1 MLSRMKK
8 LGVLALAFLSA
19 APSPQ
24 SPPAAPQERGAGLM
38 TVTFAATDK
47 AGVPIADLRRDEVS
61 IRLDGRVR
69 ELRSLQFVAIT
80 GSSAE
85 ISTRVPSPFAS
96 NNVTESGRAVAL
108 IIDDESFAPGGEL
121 PLRRA
126 VDRLVN
132 RLHPADRVMLVTI
145 PHGGVRIP
153 PTTEHARIATGIAT
167 LAGRGRTS
175 QTGSDFACQTRDTLL
190 ALTSQLQS
198 VPVFEPPS
206 IVFFVT
212 AGVAPPRRDASVTTA
227 PGMCELL
234 LDTFREVG
242 AAAGRSRAHFYLV
255 PPVDIMNTG
264 TIVREN
270 IAGAGARGSD
280 NPMEGIEHLLGATGG
295 KLLNLGAENQT
306 AFDRGLGEN
315 AGYYVAT
322 IDPQRSDKGR
332 PHALEVRVTRA
343 NADVRSGK
351 SITFPEADV
360 PGARPAKASPR
371 DMLTT
376 TEVFRGLPMRAA
388 AYSSVEP
395 SSDQI
400 RIVALVEP
408 VEPGTTLTALMAALF
423 DRDGK
428 GVTSWVAQSA
438 DLQRAPIV
446 GAMAVA
452 PGTYRMRVAA
462 IDSNGRTGTVD
473 QDVDVELARTGALK
487 ISSIL
492 LGLSRGGLFVPRMQ
506 FTTEPVVIGY
516 VEMAGAPAGSKVT
529 ATLELADTPNAPAR
543 ITAPLAIEAH
553 AGGRYVAK
561 GALPIGA
568 LPPGD
573 YSVRAIVALD
583 DNPPTRVVR
592 TLRKATP

>member
-1 MLSRMKK
+1 MLCRMRK
-8 LGVLALAFLSA
+8 LGVLALALIST
-19 APSPQ
+19 APSSQNTP
-24 SPPAAPQERGAGLM
+24 SAPQERGAGLM
-38 TVTFAATDK
+38 TITFAATDK
-47 AGVPIADLRRDEVS
+47 AGVPIADLRREEVS
-61 IRLDGRVR
+61 IRVDGRPR
-69 ELRSLQFVAIT
+69 EVRSLQFVAIAA
-80 GSSAE
+80 GSGVAAAQ
-85 ISTRVPSPFAS
+85 VPPPFAS
-96 NNVTESGRAVAL
+96 NNVAESGRTVAL
-108 IIDDESFAPGGEL
+108 IIDDESFAPGGEV

-126 VDRLVN
+126 VDRLLN
-132 RLHPADRVMLVTI
+132 RLNPSDRAMLVTI

-153 PTTEHARIATGIAT
+153 PTTEHGRIATAVAT
-167 LAGRGRTS
+167 LSGRGQSTQS
-175 QTGSDFACQTRDTLL
+175 GSDFACRTRDTLL
-190 ALTSQLQS
+190 ALTNQLHTL
-198 VPVFEPPS
+198 PVFEPPS

-255 PPVDIMNTG
+255 PPVDIMSTG

-295 KLLNLGAENQT
+295 KMLNLGGETQT
-306 AFDRGLGEN
+306 AFDRGLAEN

-322 IDPQRSDKGR
+322 IDPQRSDRGR
-332 PHALEVRVTRA
+332 PHALNVRATRA
-343 NADVRSGK
+343 NAEIRSGH
-351 SITFPEADV
+351 SITFPDTDA
-360 PGARPAKASPR
+360 PGSRPSKPSPR
-371 DMLTT
+371 DMLST

-388 AYSSVEP
+388 AFSSVEP

-408 VEPGTTLTALMAALF
+408 VEPGTALTALMAAVF

-428 GVTSWVAQSA
+428 GVASWVAQAA
-438 DLQRAPIV
+438 DLQRAPMV
-446 GAMAVA
+446 GAMAVP
-452 PGTYRMRVAA
+452 PGSYRMRVAA

-473 QDVDVELARTGALK
+473 HEVDVELARTGPLK

-492 LGLSRGGLFVPRMQ
+492 LGLSRSGAFVPRMQ

-516 VEMAGAPAGSKVT
+516 MEMAGAPAGAKVV
-529 ATLELADTPNAPAR
+529 ATLELADAPNAPAR
-543 ITAPLAIEAH
+543 LTVPLTIEAG

-573 YSVRAIVALD
+573 YSVRATVALD
-583 DNPPTRVVR
+583 AHPPTRVVR